1 MNVFTQLDAYPL
13 PRMQAVVQNVAQ
25 NIVRLTLDLES
36 SHHQTLNCSLK
47 TDLTQRFR
55 LMEHDENLN
64 KSLDAA
70 EREQI
75 NT

>member
-1 MNVFTQLDAYPL
+1 MNLFTQLDAYPL

-36 SHHQTLNCSLK
+36 SHHQTLNCYLK